1 MRADTWGPVGAAA
14 AAGAGP
20 VRQRRAPLEVAIVG
34 SGSGA
39 FAAALR
45 AAEEGARVTM
55 IERGTLGG
63 TCVNV
68 GCVPSKI
75 LLRAAHVAR
84 LQAHHPFEGVGR
96 GPAPIDRAAM
106 VAQQQG
112 RVEEL
117 RRAKY
122 EDLAAANPR
131 IRVLRGNA
139 AFADARTLRVE
150 EDGEATTLTP
160 DRILLATGA
169 SPVVPPVPGLAGS
182 PYWTSTE
189 ALVAEEV
196 PEHLIVLGGGFVA
209 LELGQAFRRL
219 GSRVTILA
227 RSTLLSK
234 EEPLLGEALV
244 EAFVAEGT
252 DIRLHTV
259 PLRIEHRDGRFTV
272 TLTGEP
278 LEGDRL
284 LVATGRRPNTRDLHL
299 ELPGVETDSS
309 GAIVVGEGLRTSAP
323 HVWAVGDCTDLPQL
337 VYVAAAAGT
346 RAAVNMTYGDAALDL
361 DTMPTVVFT
370 DPQAAWVGLTEGE
383 AQRQGRSVEAR
394 VLPLDRV
401 PRALVNFETRGF
413 VKLVAETGSGR
424 LLGAQVLAAGAGEVI
439 QTAALALRAG
449 MTVHDLADQLFP
461 YLTMVEGLK
470 LAAQTFTK
478 DVSQLSCCAG

>member
-1 MRADTWGPVGAAA
+1 M
-14 AAGAGP
+14 
-20 VRQRRAPLEVAIVG
+20 
-34 SGSGA
+34 
-39 FAAALR
+39 
-45 AAEEGARVTM
+45 TM

-75 LLRAAHVAR
+75 MLKAAQVAR
-84 LQAHHPFEGVGR
+84 LQGHHPFEGVGR
-96 GPAPIDRAAM
+96 GPVPIDRAAM

-122 EDLAAANPR
+122 EDLVAASSR
-131 IRVLRGNA
+131 IRLLRGA
-139 AFADARTLRVE
+139 ASFADAGTLQVE
-150 EDGEATTLTP
+150 ANGEATTLTT

-169 SPVVPPVPGLAGS
+169 SPAIPPVPGLAGS

-219 GSRVTILA
+219 GARVTILA
-227 RSTLLSK
+227 RSTLLSG
-234 EEPLLGEALV
+234 EEPLLGEGLS
-244 EAFVAEGT
+244 EAFAAEGI
-252 DIRLHTV
+252 DVRLYTV
-259 PLRIEHRDGRFTV
+259 PLGVEHRNGRFTV
-272 TLTGEP
+272 ELGNET
-278 LEGDRL
+278 LEGDHL
-284 LVATGRRPNTRDLHL
+284 LVATGRRPNTADLRL
-299 ELPGVETDSS
+299 DRPGVETDASE
-309 GAIVVGEGLRTSAP
+309 AIVVDEGLRTSAP
-323 HVWAVGDCTDLPQL
+323 HVWAVGDCTNLPQL

-346 RAAVNMTYGDAALDL
+346 RAVIGMTGGHAALDL
-361 DTMPTVVFT
+361 AAMPTVVFT

-383 AQRQGRSVEAR
+383 AQRRGRSVEAR
-394 VLPLDRV
+394 VLPLDQV
-401 PRALVNFETRGF
+401 PRALANFETRGF
-413 VKLVAETGSGR
+413 MKLVAETGSGR
-424 LLGAQVLAAGAGEVI
+424 LLGAQILADGAGEVV
-439 QTAALALRAG
+439 QAAALAIRRRL
-449 MTVHDLADQLFP
+449 TVHDLADQLFP